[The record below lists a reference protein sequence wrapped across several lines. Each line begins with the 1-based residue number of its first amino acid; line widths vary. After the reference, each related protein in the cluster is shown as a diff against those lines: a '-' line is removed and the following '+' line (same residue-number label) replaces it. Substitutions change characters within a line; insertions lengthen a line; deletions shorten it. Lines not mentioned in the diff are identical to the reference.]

1 MDHTIEELN
10 DFLHEQ
16 FPATFRDGMRCESVG
31 DGEAVV
37 RWPYDKD
44 ELRPGGYIPGPTQFA
59 LADLALWFAVFTAIG
74 VEPMAVTSDL
84 AITFLRPA
92 VGGDLLARAKLRRV
106 GSTRI
111 YGEID
116 VWVDGQEDRPSAHAT
131 GHYSNPM
138 GVRPSR

>member
-1 MDHTIEELN
+1 MEHTVAELN
-10 DFLHEQ
+10 EFLHQQ
-16 FPATFRDGMRCESVG
+16 FPATFRDGMRCEAVG
-31 DGEAVV
+31 EGEATV
-37 RWPYDKD
+37 RWTYDPE

-92 VGGDLLARAKLRRV
+92 VGGDLVARAKLRRV

-116 VWVDGQEDRPSAHAT
+116 VWVDGSESRPCAHAT
-131 GHYSNPM
+131 GHYSNPT
-138 GVRPSR
+138 GTKA